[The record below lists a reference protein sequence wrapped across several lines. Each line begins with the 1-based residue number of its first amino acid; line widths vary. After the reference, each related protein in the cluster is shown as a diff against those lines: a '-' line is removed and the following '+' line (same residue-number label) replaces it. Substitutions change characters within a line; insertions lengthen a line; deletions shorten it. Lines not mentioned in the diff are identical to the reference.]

1 MKHFYNKSKL
11 IDKKADHSYGFI
23 GYTLQDLITTLR
35 EYNNFQYQAYN
46 QDDTLYLMA
55 NYAYAQYTRTTDPMD
70 QYCFSSIY
78 RSSSEPYQRLKIGF
92 LYETEYRED
101 ELLIQR
107 NNKWYGLLTPFMS
120 NSMITSGSAYSR
132 TRLRYTG
139 ACGYPYTGDTSDKSD
154 LQKAIDN
161 GTVEIVFIYKDFP
174 SDGNYSD
181 WEGHYG
187 QYWSQ
192 IKWGTF
198 NFLTITPF
206 DKSLIDNDDL
216 RSYIVPQLI
225 GMSFQTELGKMRKKW
240 IKFFKDKQVTWRNF
254 YQNLLKWFNPENI
267 PNGNTSDVMVI
278 SNQYYEPLRYV
289 LHYMYYQP
297 YYKMKK
303 QTSLPGTFTYD
314 MCESIFLKYV
324 STDIYS
330 KLFYREF
337 YSEGANTGQE
347 FLVDLMFPKHIKKT
361 TFPAFNVDILNF
373 NDMGSTISYYVTLL
387 DRLEDY
393 IIGEEETYLFPE
405 RPMICDVTENGLK
418 YHSYNEVIRYI
429 NLSLEY
435 HQDVEFHEFDTL
447 SGIGQVIVLANQILN
462 NRADELI
469 MFGPDLKCQI
479 KFDSCGYNVI
489 PHISQNEDDV
499 FGNVAILFDFIT
511 DENEQYYMR
520 VTNWHFL
527 IETTSQ
533 IVPWYFVRSND
544 YSDWINKFNENRN
557 ATTAYREIES
567 GSNTTIY
574 FKDSETGM
582 TGAIE
587 ASNSF
592 KTLFEDTSYLQNDDL
607 DGIGEI
613 CSSILAVEKDFYES
627 LNENSGSTN
636 DFKTMNQNYV
646 NYLGE
651 QVEQLHLMITDQEEI
666 SNEIRI
672 QFTEILATID
682 NFYNSKT
689 PIDVITVEDIENA
702 NMNKLP
708 NNYVYKMFSV
718 NENLPYTH
726 PDNID
731 STGPVS
737 FLENIINSY
746 ILPGYNYVLK
756 ECCYME
762 EPSISDG
769 TNKILE
775 YSQMMSEIQSERN
788 RIQRTNKNSILLVF
802 NQNINGTFFEIL
814 YNEQE
819 NSEKTC
825 ESTLGFFICT
835 NDLEDSGRIDASN
848 DFQIIIYPKM
858 YEGEPLD
865 WHRDNYYATK
875 LYLMNCDNLSVQ
887 FINEINLCP
896 IGYNFNDNHVI
907 ITTNKDEI
915 IGKNMIGYYKI
926 ETN

>member
-587 ASNSF
+587 ASNYF

-814 YNEQE
+814 YNEPE

>member
-1 MKHFYNKSKL
+1 MKYFYNKSK
-11 IDKKADHSYGFI
+11 ITDKKADHSYGFI

-46 QDDTLYLMA
+46 QDNTLYLMA
-55 NYAYAQYTRTTDPMD
+55 NYAYAQYTRTTEPMD

-78 RSSSEPYQRLKIGF
+78 RDSSEPYQRLKIGF
-92 LYETEYRED
+92 LYETEYHED

-120 NSMITSGSAYSR
+120 NSMIVSGSAYSR
-132 TRLRYTG
+132 PRLRYTG
-139 ACGYPYTGDTSDKSD
+139 ACGYPYTGNTSDRSD

-174 SDGNYSD
+174 NDGNYSD

-192 IKWGTF
+192 VKWGTF
-198 NFLTITPF
+198 DFLTITPF

-240 IKFFKDKQVTWRNF
+240 IKFFKDKQVAWRNF

-297 YYKMKK
+297 YYRMKK

-314 MCESIFLKYV
+314 MCESKFLQNG
-324 STDIYS
+324 STTIYS
-330 KLFYREF
+330 KLLYREI
-337 YSEGANTGQE
+337 YSEGTNEDQE
-347 FLVDLMFPKHIKKT
+347 PLVDLMFPKHIKKT

-387 DRLEDY
+387 NRLEDY
-393 IIGEEETYLFPE
+393 IIGEGSTYLFPD

-418 YHSYNEVIRYI
+418 YHNYNDVIRYI
-429 NLSLEY
+429 NSSIEY
-435 HQDVEFHEFDTL
+435 HQDVEFHEFHTL
-447 SGIGQVIVLANQILN
+447 NRIGQVIVLANQILN
-462 NRADELI
+462 ERADELI

-479 KFDSCGYNVI
+479 RFDSCGYNVI

-499 FGNVAILFDFIT
+499 FGNTIILFDFIT

-520 VTNWHFL
+520 VTNWHFM
-527 IETTSQ
+527 IKDTNR
-533 IVPWYFVRSND
+533 IVLWYFVRSND
-544 YSDWINKFNENRN
+544 YIDWINKFNENRN
-557 ATTAYREIES
+557 TTTAYRDKS
-567 GSNTTIY
+567 NGSNTTVY
-574 FKDSETGM
+574 FKDSEIGM

-587 ASNSF
+587 ASNYF
-592 KTLFEDTSYLQNDDL
+592 KKLFENTSYLQNDDL

-613 CSSILAVEKDFYES
+613 CSGILAIEKEFYEA
-627 LNENSGSTN
+627 LNENSESTN
-636 DFKTMNQNYV
+636 DFKTSNQNYV

-651 QVEQLHLMITDQEEI
+651 QVEQLHLMITEQEEI

-682 NFYNSKT
+682 NFYNGEI
-689 PIDVITVEDIENA
+689 PIDIITIEDIENA

-708 NNYVYKMFSV
+708 NNYVYKMFSTD
-718 NENLPYTH
+718 ENLPFTQ

-731 STGPVS
+731 STGPVP
-737 FLENIINSY
+737 FLERIINLY
-746 ILPGYNYVLK
+746 VLPGHNYILK

-762 EPSISDG
+762 EPNISDG

-788 RIQRTNKNSILLVF
+788 RIQKTNKNSILLVF

-814 YNEQE
+814 YNEPE

-825 ESTLGFFICT
+825 ESTIGFFICT
-835 NDLEDSGRIDASN
+835 NDLISN
-848 DFQIIIYPKM
+848 KFEILIYPKM

-865 WHRDNYYATK
+865 WHRDNYYATQ

-896 IGYNFNDNHVI
+896 IGYHFDGTNVI
-907 ITTNKDEI
+907 VTVNKNEI
-915 IGKNMIGYYKI
+915 AGKNMIGYYKM